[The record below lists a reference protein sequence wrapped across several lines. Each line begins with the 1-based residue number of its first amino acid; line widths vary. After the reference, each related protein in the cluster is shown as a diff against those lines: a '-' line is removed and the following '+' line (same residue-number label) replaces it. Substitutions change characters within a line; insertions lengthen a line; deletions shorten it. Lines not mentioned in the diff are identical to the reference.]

1 MRLSYLSLICR
12 LAIGITLF
20 FTFAPPRYFT
30 WLVCLIFLV
39 SFTLATVAYEL
50 VRRATDQLFLKIM
63 SGGDDY
69 LLATDSRLLTFSS
82 LSVVAVVGIGYAIR
96 CLLGLWLLAGFSLR
110 VQLFLGLFA
119 WSYGS
124 MFVYMTWIIEST
136 KTSLTAFTSKAHLL
150 SLGYPFRERFARIE
164 SRNSGASGVNA
175 KDKVLSV
182 SQSPWTVLVLLGAIS
197 QILMAFLLKVF
208 IFGSFD
214 SERWFFFLLV
224 NVVVMIGVMTLPIRR
239 VLLASVFMLI
249 TLVATVLSLPIHGI
263 TWPQRSFAL
272 IAIGCAP
279 VTAFTFRVLCD
290 EDIEDSIF
298 KFMGTLRVKLIVVP
312 KWFGGIGSATVEN
325 STLD

>member
-1 MRLSYLSLICR
+1 LYQARYLVNDVRGRVEDNSQSTPKRRFPSKYVHTNGVPGSKEREEFALRLSYLSLICR

-197 QILMAFLLKVF
+197 QILMAFLL
-208 IFGSFD
+208 
-214 SERWFFFLLV
+214 
-224 NVVVMIGVMTLPIRR
+224 MTRIMETPQSR
-239 VLLASVFMLI
+239 SSKFP
-249 TLVATVLSLPIHGI
+249 TL
-263 TWPQRSFAL
+263 
-272 IAIGCAP
+272 
-279 VTAFTFRVLCD
+279 
-290 EDIEDSIF
+290 
-298 KFMGTLRVKLIVVP
+298 
-312 KWFGGIGSATVEN
+312 
-325 STLD
+325 